1 MKKKD
6 FVLALEKRLKR
17 LPREEL
23 NERINFYCEMI
34 DDKIEEGLSEA
45 AAVQSVGSVD
55 TIAGEICEQ
64 IRTEAYEKKKEK
76 RPLRAWEIVML
87 VIGSPIWG
95 SILIALASVI
105 FSVLV
110 TVWTVNITLWAVE
123 IPFLVFSKIFLPLC
137 KGANLVCL
145 RFSRLIA
152 AGIRR
157 IFTKR

>member
-76 RPLRAWEIVML
+76 RPLRAWEVALLI
-87 VIGSPIWG
+87 IGSPVWG
-95 SILIALASVI
+95 AILIAIAAVL
-105 FSVLV
+105 FSVWMS
-110 TVWTVNITLWAVE
+110 VWAVNITLWAVE
-123 IPFLVFSKIFLPLC
+123 LPFLVFSKIFLPT
-137 KGANLVCL
+137 
-145 RFSRLIA
+145 I
-152 AGIRR
+152 
-157 IFTKR
+157 